1 MTEQPT
7 ARPVARRIDPAAA
20 DTETLVDMGVLPEQ
34 PTPEYEGLF
43 QEPDWP
49 QEE

>member
-1 MTEQPT
+1 MIEQPIP
-7 ARPVARRIDPAAA
+7 RPVQRRIDPAAA

-34 PTPEYEGLF
+34 PTPES
-43 QEPDWP
+43 P